1 MGLKKF
7 FWSDEVGQLGW
18 REEQFCS
25 RATEFGLTEIYIP
38 RNIHWFIHVHLE
50 DCIKDL

>member
-1 MGLKKF
+1 MLKKF

-25 RATEFGLTEIYIP
+25 RATEFGLTTIYIP
-38 RNIHWFIHVHLE
+38 RNIQWFIHLHLE
-50 DCIKDL
+50 DCIRDL